1 MKRILSRM
9 RRAVEDYRM
18 IEKGDRIAVGVSGG
32 KDSLVAL
39 MAMKRL
45 QMFYPKPFYLEAIT
59 IDMGFDNMD
68 FSKVEKLCYEYEI
81 PYYTEKSE
89 IKQIIF
95 DYRKE
100 ENPCSLCAN
109 LRRGAMCTAAKAR
122 DIHKIVYGHHFDD
135 VVNTYFLSLFYEG
148 RINCFSP
155 VTHLE
160 RMDVTVL
167 RPLIYVEERDIK
179 RYAKENAIPVVE
191 STCPADK
198 HTKRQ
203 YVEDLVQELER
214 ENHGLKKR
222 VFTAIQN
229 SGIRGWEKVS
239 TERIETT

>member
-9 RRAVEDYRM
+9 RRAIEDYQM
-18 IEKGDRIAVGVSGG
+18 IESGDRIAVGVSGG

-39 MAMKRL
+39 LAMKRL

-68 FSKVEKLCYEYEI
+68 FREISLLCKELEI
-81 PYYTEKSE
+81 PYHTEKSE
-89 IKQIIF
+89 IKQIVF

-109 LRRGAMCTAAKAR
+109 LRRGAMCTAAKSR
-122 DIHKIVYGHHFDD
+122 GIDKIVYGHHFDD
-135 VVNTYFLSLFYEG
+135 VVNTYFLSLFFEG
-148 RINCFSP
+148 RMGCFSP
-155 VTHLE
+155 VTYLE
-160 RMDVTVL
+160 RMGVTVL
-167 RPLIYVEERDIK
+167 RPLIYVEERDIA
-179 RYAKENAIPVVE
+179 RFSKEGNLPVVK

-203 YVEDLVQELER
+203 YVEDLTQMLNR

-229 SGIRGWEKVS
+229 SAIRGWEKPQKEGNLS
-239 TERIETT
+239 

>member
-9 RRAVEDYRM
+9 RRAIEDYQM
-18 IEKGDRIAVGVSGG
+18 IEAGDRIAVGVSGG
-32 KDSLVAL
+32 KDSLTAL
-39 MAMKRL
+39 VTMKHL

-68 FSKVEKLCYEYEI
+68 FSEIAAMCHRLDI

-109 LRRGAMCTAAKAR
+109 LRRGAMCTAAKNR
-122 DIHKIVYGHHFDD
+122 DINKIVYGHHFDD
-135 VVNTYFLSLFYEG
+135 VVNTYFLSLFFEG

-155 VTHLE
+155 VTYLE
-160 RMDVTVL
+160 RMGVTVL
-167 RPLIYVEERDIK
+167 RPFIYVEERDIL
-179 RYAKENAIPVVE
+179 RYSKENNLPVVA

-203 YVEDLVQELER
+203 YIEDLTAGLDR

-229 SGIRGWEKVS
+229 SEIRGWKKPLPEG
-239 TERIETT
+239 ERI

>member
-1 MKRILSRM
+1 MNRILSRM
-9 RRAVEDYRM
+9 RRAIEDYHM
-18 IEKGDRIAVGVSGG
+18 IEAGDRIAVGVSGG
-32 KDSLVAL
+32 KDSLTAL

-68 FSKVEKLCYEYEI
+68 FSDVAELCRTYDI

-109 LRRGAMCTAAKAR
+109 LRRGAMCTAATNR

-135 VVNTYFLSLFYEG
+135 VIDTYFLSLFYEG

-155 VTHLE
+155 VTYLE
-160 RMDVTVL
+160 RMGVTVL
-167 RPLIYVEERDIK
+167 RPLIYVEERDIA
-179 RYAKENAIPVVE
+179 RYARENNIPVVP

-198 HTKRQ
+198 HTKRE
-203 YVEDLVQELER
+203 YVHNVVHELEHN
-214 ENHGLKKR
+214 NHGLKKR

-229 SGIRGWEKVS
+229 SGIRGWDKQEF
-239 TERIETT
+239 I

>member
-9 RRAVEDYRM
+9 RRAIEDYNM
-18 IEKGDRIAVGVSGG
+18 IEPNDRIAVGVSGG
-32 KDSLVAL
+32 KDSLTAL
-39 MAMKRL
+39 LAMKRL

-59 IDMGFDNMD
+59 IDMGFENMD
-68 FSKVEKLCYEYEI
+68 FSPIEKLCKEWEI

-89 IKQIIF
+89 IKQIVF

-109 LRRGAMCTAAKAR
+109 LRRGAMCTAAKNR
-122 DIHKIVYGHHFDD
+122 DVSKIVYGHHFDD

-148 RINCFSP
+148 RMNCFSP
-155 VTHLE
+155 VTFLE
-160 RMDVTVL
+160 RMGVTVL

-179 RYAKENAIPVVE
+179 RFSFENNLPVVK

-203 YVEDLVQELER
+203 YIEELVASLDR
-214 ENHGLKKR
+214 ENHGLKQR
-222 VFTAIQN
+222 VFTAIAN
-229 SGIRGWEKVS
+229 SGIRGWKRQEPK
-239 TERIETT
+239 E

>member
-1 MKRILSRM
+1 MKHILSRT
-9 RRAVEDYRM
+9 RRAIEDYNM
-18 IEKGDRIAVGVSGG
+18 IQEGDRIAVGISGG
-32 KDSLVAL
+32 KDSLAAL
-39 MAMKRL
+39 LAMKRL
-45 QMFYPKPFYLEAIT
+45 QFFYPKKFYLEAIT

-68 FSKVEKLCYEYEI
+68 FTEIEKLCKNYDI

-109 LRRGAMCTAAKAR
+109 LRRGAMCTAAKER
-122 DIHKIVYGHHFDD
+122 NINKIVYGHHFDD
-135 VVNTYFLSLFYEG
+135 VVNTFFLSLFFEG

-155 VTHLE
+155 VTYLE

-179 RYAKENAIPVVE
+179 RFAQANDIPVVK

-198 HTKRQ
+198 NTKRQ
-203 YVEDLVQELER
+203 YIADIVANLEH
-214 ENHGLKKR
+214 ENHGFKKR
-222 VFTAIQN
+222 IFTAVQN
-229 SGIRGWEKVS
+229 SGIKGWQ
-239 TERIETT
+239 I

>member
-9 RRAVEDYRM
+9 RRAVEDYHM
-18 IEKGDRIAVGVSGG
+18 IESGDRIAVGVSGG

-39 MAMKRL
+39 LAMKRL
-45 QMFYPKPFYLEAIT
+45 QHFYPKPFYLEAIT

-68 FSKVEKLCYEYEI
+68 FSEVSALCAELDI

-109 LRRGAMCTAAKAR
+109 LRRGAMCTAARAR
-122 DIHKIVYGHHFDD
+122 DINKIVYGHHFDD
-135 VVNTYFLSLFYEG
+135 VINTYFLSLFYEG

-155 VTHLE
+155 VTYLE
-160 RMDVTVL
+160 RMGVTVL
-167 RPLIYVEERDIK
+167 RPLIYVEERDIV
-179 RYAKENAIPVVE
+179 RFSRENQLPVVK

-198 HTKRQ
+198 NTKRQ
-203 YVEDLVQELER
+203 YIQELVTGLER

-222 VFTAIQN
+222 VFTAISN
-229 SGIRGWEKVS
+229 SSIRGWERN
-239 TERIETT
+239 EA